1 MMRGV
6 VYGILLMVCTSASLT
21 AQVPDS
27 TSPQLVTEG
36 RAVYAG
42 RAGGA
47 LCFTCHGPNGKG
59 IPGLGPD
66 LTDAKW
72 LHGDGGLDF
81 IQRIVKSGVPKPKQS
96 ATIMPPMGGG
106 NLSDAQTAA
115 LAAYLHSLRP

>member
-1 MMRGV
+1 MRGV
-6 VYGILLMVCTSASLT
+6 VSGILAVVCVSASLT

-27 TSPQLVTEG
+27 TSPQLVREG
-36 RAVYAG
+36 KAVFEG

-72 LHGDGGLDF
+72 LHGDGGFDF
-81 IQRIVKSGVPKPKQS
+81 LQRIVKSGVPKPKQS

-106 NLSDAQTAA
+106 KLSDAQLAA
-115 LAAYLHSLRP
+115 LAAYLRSLSP

>member
-1 MMRGV
+1 MRGMVSGVLAV
-6 VYGILLMVCTSASLT
+6 VCASASLA

-27 TSPQLVTEG
+27 TSPHLVTEG
-36 RAVYAG
+36 KAVYEG

-72 LHGDGGLDF
+72 LHGDGGHDF

-96 ATIMPPMGGG
+96 AISMPPMGGG
-106 NLSDAQTAA
+106 TLSDAQTAA
-115 LAAYLHSLRP
+115 LAAYLRSLRP